1 MALKNRIFNM
11 MLVGATAL
19 AMLSSCAGDD
29 AMGEGYLSN
38 RDKLYNPKSIE
49 LAGNEHEVSFELT
62 ANGKWEASGMP
73 DWLTLSPSNGV
84 GNATVKVST
93 TGDNPSSASSR
104 VAELTI
110 KSDNKENSLTI
121 TQKASAFAMK
131 VEVDTL
137 TFTKDD
143 NGAQQSF
150 VVDCNCPWQLDYDKE
165 NKKFSI
171 SVESSVIKVSTTG
184 NNTTEQTNSLDL
196 QIIPD
201 ETVPNAKSQ
210 TVHVV
215 QKGIETKFYLTRDTI
230 KVKAIGEEVKFN
242 LNGDATWSAEVYS
255 DIDGWVDFG
264 PVKEGVG
271 SHEITVTCQ
280 TTDQQSP
287 RTARLVFWKTYDISV
302 KQSVAIIQEGSNPP
316 VIPTASISIEP
327 HKYSATVTVK
337 PESALPVSSCSVTY
351 YAKKSGQTSAV
362 TLKCTE
368 VSDGV
373 FSIEVPDLLSM
384 TDYML
389 RVSAVNNVGTTNT
402 DYMQFTTMGG
412 VPSEDDTP
420 IPEL

>member
-62 ANGKWEASGMP
+62 ANGKWEISGMP
-73 DWLTLSPSNGV
+73 DWLTVSPSNGV
-84 GNATVKVST
+84 GNATIKVTT
-93 TGDNPSSASSR
+93 TGDNPSSATSL

-110 KSDNKENSLTI
+110 KSDNKVNTLTI
-121 TQKASAFAMK
+121 TQKPSAFSLK
-131 VEVDTL
+131 VDIDTL
-137 TFTKDD
+137 SLEKDNTDIRSFT
-143 NGAQQSF
+143 
-150 VVDCNCPWQLDYDKE
+150 VDCNCPWQLDYDEE
-165 NKKFSI
+165 NKNFKV
-171 SVESSVIKVSTTG
+171 SVESSTINVVNTG
-184 NNTTEQTNSLDL
+184 INDTEKTNTLDL
-196 QIIPD
+196 LIIPD
-201 ETVPNAKSQ
+201 SSVPNSKPH
-210 TVHVV
+210 TVHVI

-230 KVKAIGEEVKFN
+230 KVKALGEVVKFN

-255 DIDGWVDFG
+255 DYDGWVDFG

-271 SHEITVTCQ
+271 SQEITVTCQ

-302 KQSVAIIQEGSNPP
+302 RQSVAIIQEGSNPP

-402 DYMQFTTMGG
+402 DYQQFTTMGG

>member
-38 RDKLYNPKSIE
+38 RDMLYNPKSIE

-62 ANGKWEASGMP
+62 ANGKWEISGMP
-73 DWLTLSPSNGV
+73 DWLTVSPSNGV
-84 GNATVKVST
+84 GNATIKVTT
-93 TGDNPSSASSR
+93 TGDNPSSATSL

-110 KSDNKENSLTI
+110 KSDNKVNTLTI
-121 TQKASAFAMK
+121 TQKPSAFSLK
-131 VEVDTL
+131 VDIDTL
-137 TFTKDD
+137 SLEKDNTDIRSFT
-143 NGAQQSF
+143 
-150 VVDCNCPWQLDYDKE
+150 VDCNCPWQLDYDEE
-165 NKKFSI
+165 NKNFKV
-171 SVESSVIKVSTTG
+171 SVESSTINVVNTG
-184 NNTTEQTNSLDL
+184 INDTEKTNTLDL
-196 QIIPD
+196 LIIPD
-201 ETVPNAKSQ
+201 ASVPNSKPH
-210 TVHVV
+210 TVHVI

-230 KVKAIGEEVKFN
+230 KVKALGEVVKFN

-255 DIDGWVDFG
+255 DYDGWVDFG

-271 SHEITVTCQ
+271 SQEITVTCQ

-351 YAKKSGQTSAV
+351 YAKNSGQDSAV

-412 VPSEDDTP
+412 VPSEDDTQ
-420 IPEL
+420 IPGL

>member
-62 ANGKWEASGMP
+62 ANGKWEISGMP
-73 DWLTLSPSNGV
+73 DWLTVSPSNGV
-84 GNATVKVST
+84 GNATIKVTT
-93 TGDNPSSASSR
+93 TGDNPSSATSL

-110 KSDNKENSLTI
+110 KSDNKVNTLTI
-121 TQKASAFAMK
+121 TQKPSAFSLK
-131 VEVDTL
+131 VDIDTL
-137 TFTKDD
+137 SLEKDNTDIRSFT
-143 NGAQQSF
+143 
-150 VVDCNCPWQLDYDKE
+150 VDCNCPWQLDYDEE
-165 NKKFSI
+165 NKNFKV
-171 SVESSVIKVSTTG
+171 SVESSTINVVNTG
-184 NNTTEQTNSLDL
+184 INDTEKTNTLDL
-196 QIIPD
+196 LIIPD
-201 ETVPNAKSQ
+201 SSVPNSKPH
-210 TVHVV
+210 TVHVI

-230 KVKAIGEEVKFN
+230 KVKALGEVVKFN

-255 DIDGWVDFG
+255 DYDGWVDFG

-271 SHEITVTCQ
+271 SQEITVTCQ

-402 DYMQFTTMGG
+402 DYQQFTTMGG

>member
-38 RDKLYNPKSIE
+38 RDKLYNPKSLE

-131 VEVDTL
+131 VDVDTL

-280 TTDQQSP
+280 TTNQQSA
-287 RTARLVFWKTYDISV
+287 RSARLVFWKTYDISV
-302 KQSVAIIQEGSNPP
+302 RQTVAIIQEGSNPP
-316 VIPTASISIEP
+316 EIPAENLSVVP
-327 HKYSATVTVK
+327 HKYSATVTVT
-337 PESALPVSSCSVTY
+337 PVSALPVNSCSVSY
-351 YAKKSGQTSAV
+351 YPKKNGPSNAV
-362 TLKCTE
+362 TLQCTKGT
-368 VSDGV
+368 DGV
-373 FSIEVPDLLSM
+373 FTVEIHDLTSM
-384 TDYML
+384 TDYMV
-389 RVSAVNNVGTTNT
+389 RASAVNNVGTINT
-402 DYMQFTTMGG
+402 DYQQFTTSGG
-412 VPSEDDTP
+412 VPNEDDTP
-420 IPEL
+420 IPGL